1 MVSVKEKM
9 LLDMDESWIL
19 NDIKFHYYESQ
30 QFKHPE
36 FERTGKVLQCKNVTY
51 LTDGVYKINVKFLDP
66 ITRNSQGCPQATYIK
81 ILNHCYCIQNQD
93 EKSRICIQI
102 EEWEECELKSFYF
115 SKEPLDINSL
125 DFVKQCCQAYLCSIT
140 EENDR
145 WDVVDSQSSFN
156 LHEFLDNSQS
166 SQDLIVEKRKT
177 QGITTPTPT
186 ADQKSKKKTSDY
198 SYLFEPELK
207 NVQFPQD
214 QRKKKK
220 LSDYSFLYVP
230 EVIKSHFPPVWQPN
244 FEPSPLS
251 NSAESL
257 GYCALAENNLEYCRQ
272 TLKKTGSADSILLGT
287 RSAQSARRSCLGDKN
302 SHHKN
307 IDSAANIRLH
317 KDTSSSA
324 NIRLHKDTSSSANI
338 RLHKDTSS
346 SANIRLHKDTSS
358 SANIRLHKD
367 TSSSANI
374 RLHKDTSSSD
384 NIRLHKGTSN
394 IDNLLNKDTNAVERF
409 HKDTGHIVD
418 CLKDTGQIEGSHKKL
433 GPVESSPKE
442 AGRIDDSN
450 KDSDLTEVKMTSEE
464 SSGLTNVIGGSDS
477 LFSDSDAL
485 LSSNSSCGEAS
496 IESFVQLCTESNT
509 SATTSPPS
517 YTRIRGNEQPMPR
530 ESMRQSAPSSGR
542 KSTSIVVVPQRD
554 SNVQIIQTLASTDLL
569 PPFRKCSRT
578 PVRRQS
584 PPPSQHVKSS
594 KEPSIQP
601 KPVPE
606 NCAQTLEA
614 SLGFIP
620 SSQAVD
626 PPDSETYDAI
636 THSSLVNSPRDIQYQ
651 QLKIKALLDFVCFG
665 DKKGF
670 LK

>member
-1 MVSVKEKM
+1 MLTHGEPLTIMVSVKEKM

-207 NVQFPQD
+207 NVQFPQ
-214 QRKKKK
+214 
-220 LSDYSFLYVP
+220 
-230 EVIKSHFPPVWQPN
+230 
-244 FEPSPLS
+244 
-251 NSAESL
+251 
-257 GYCALAENNLEYCRQ
+257 
-272 TLKKTGSADSILLGT
+272 
-287 RSAQSARRSCLGDKN
+287 DKN